1 VKEVVHTKLLNVA
14 GLSLGISLQLLLQ
27 LRAIALE
34 ELVHSMLSLCVLP
47 GRLEGLKGFEVSLA
61 GGIQLRDG
69 EFRELVLARE
79 GDTALL
85 LGLAVGSHG
94 NSLIVAVESGGR
106 VTSLL
111 RKFGDLRDRTRN
123 GGVDGCRLGSR
134 LRESLSKRLG
144 KGEGADLSHGVSCEG
159 RRSR

>member
-1 VKEVVHTKLLNVA
+1 MAHTKLFDVA

-27 LRAIALE
+27 LRAIALQE
-34 ELVHSMLSLCVLP
+34 FVHSMLGLCVFP
-47 GRLEGLKGFEVSLA
+47 DRLEGLKGLEVSLA

-69 EFRELVLARE
+69 EFRELVLAGE
-79 GDTALL
+79 GDAALL
-85 LGLAVGSHG
+85 LGLVVGSHG
-94 NSLIVAVESGGR
+94 NTLVIAVESGGR

-111 RKFGDLRDRTRN
+111 RKFGDLRNRTRN
-123 GGVDGCRLGSR
+123 RGVDGCRLGSR

-144 KGEGADLSHGVSCEG
+144 KGKGADLSHVVSWEG